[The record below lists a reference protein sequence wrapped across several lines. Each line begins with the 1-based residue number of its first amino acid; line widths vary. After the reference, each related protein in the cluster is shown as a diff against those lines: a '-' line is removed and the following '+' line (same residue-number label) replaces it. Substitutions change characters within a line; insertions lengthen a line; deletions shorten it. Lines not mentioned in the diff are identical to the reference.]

1 MSACGVFN
9 IASMKTP
16 ASSSTIPS
24 ADILVSGI
32 GLSLVVIYVAD
43 LAQSKQFYEVL
54 GLVFE
59 EEQHGKGPWHLACD
73 MSGIVFEIYPCS
85 ATMPA
90 TNAVRLGFRVTSV
103 DEAIECLKG
112 AGIEPI
118 GNRLEYSP
126 WVFVGLWFAIPM
138 ATRSK

>member
-1 MSACGVFN
+1 
-9 IASMKTP
+9 MKTP

-24 ADILVSGI
+24 ADTSVSGI

-59 EEQHGKGPWHLACD
+59 EEQHGKGPRHLACD

-103 DEAIECLKG
+103 DEAIECLKR

-118 GNRLEYSP
+118 KLPQDSP
-126 WVFVGLWFAIPM
+126 WGRRAVVRDPDGNTVEITSA
-138 ATRSK
+138 S